1 MAFQFRLEKVLR
13 VRQELVDQQS
23 RRVGEAQMVA
33 SGLEQ
38 DFRDLQAQVQ
48 NILASE
54 TRTEGISTSDLTQRR
69 HWLDHL
75 ERSQVKLG
83 EELDRARTVVNLERE
98 KLTEA
103 WRDLEVLKKLK
114 ERQKTAWQDE
124 QNRLESR
131 ELDEIGQMRSDR
143 ARREKLSAERE
154 QVTLG
159 DNLTM
164 VRPGS

>member
-1 MAFQFRLEKVLR
+1 MAFRFRLEKVLR

-23 RRVGEAQMVA
+23 RRLGEAQMVA

-38 DFRDLQAQVQ
+38 DYRDIQAQVQ
-48 NILASE
+48 LIMTSE
-54 TRTEGISTSDLTQRR
+54 TPPQGISTSDLTQRR

-75 ERSQVKLG
+75 GRAQIKLG

-124 QNRLESR
+124 QNRQESR

-154 QVTLG
+154 QVTSA
-159 DNLTM
+159 DSRTM

>member
-1 MAFQFRLEKVLR
+1 MAFKFRLEKVLR

-33 SGLEQ
+33 AGLEQ
-38 DFRDLQAQVQ
+38 DSRDLQGQVQ
-48 NILASE
+48 QILTCAPPA
-54 TRTEGISTSDLTQRR
+54 RGISTSDLTQRR

-75 ERSQVKLG
+75 ERAQIKLG

-114 ERQKTAWQDE
+114 ERQKAAWQEE
-124 QNRLESR
+124 QNRLENR

-143 ARREKLSAERE
+143 ARREKVSAVRK
-154 QVTLG
+154 QVTLE
-159 DNLTM
+159 DSLTM
-164 VRPGS
+164 VRTRS